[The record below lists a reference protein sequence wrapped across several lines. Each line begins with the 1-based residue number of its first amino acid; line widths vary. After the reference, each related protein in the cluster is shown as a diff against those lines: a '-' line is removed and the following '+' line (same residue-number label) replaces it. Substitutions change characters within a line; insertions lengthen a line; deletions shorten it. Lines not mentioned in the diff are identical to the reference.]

1 MTVNQVAITGA
12 GRGIGRA
19 IAERFLKAGW
29 RVWAL
34 ARNEEAVKSL
44 ASLGDAHFV
53 PFDAGDVASVEAAA
67 HRLTME
73 AGHLTALV
81 NNAGIA
87 LSAPLHKTSLED
99 YQRIMA
105 VNVTAPFLLLRELTG
120 AMVKAGQGRVV
131 NIASTA
137 ARKGFKYTSAYCA
150 SKHALLGLTRALA
163 LELAPRGVTVNAVCP
178 GWTDTDML
186 KASVQRI
193 ADSTGRTTDEARA
206 TLEKMNPQGRAVKP
220 EEVAELVYFLCA
232 SPAGA
237 AITGAEYVIDG
248 GETV

>member
-1 MTVNQVAITGA
+1 MTVKQVAVTGA
-12 GRGIGRA
+12 SRGIGRA
-19 IAERFLKAGW
+19 IAEAFLKAKW

-34 ARNEEAVKSL
+34 TRSEDAVKPL
-44 ASLGDAHFV
+44 AALGDLHHV
-53 PFDAGDVASVEAAA
+53 PFDAVDAASVTAAA

-87 LSAPLHKTSLED
+87 LSAPLHKTSLDD
-99 YQRIMA
+99 YQRLMA
-105 VNVTAPFLLLRELTG
+105 VNVTAPFLLMRELTG
-120 AMVKAGQGRVV
+120 AMVKAGHGRVV

-193 ADSTGRTTDEARA
+193 ADSTGRSADEARA

-237 AITGAEYVIDG
+237 AITGAECVIDG